1 MKKSV
6 KQLGYVQ
13 SNTDK
18 TFDLISDEIVFN
30 SFNKPLHAYCIRLL
44 SQKTLVRM
52 CSPLPKSVTSCV
64 IFCAIFM
71 TWPKINAFFMTIV
84 AGTVN

>member
-13 SNTDK
+13 SDTDK

-30 SFNKPLHAYCIRLL
+30 NCAYCIRLL
-44 SQKTLVRM
+44 SQKTWVRM
-52 CSPLPKSVTSCV
+52 CSPLPKSVTLCV

-71 TWPKINAFFMTIV
+71 TWPKINALFMTIV